1 MSYNKLYSLLNNKI
15 GLSVN
20 TIGEETANGIIMN
33 FIKEEDINSVED
45 LLLIFNNNKQLEDKF
60 LNKFLINET
69 WFLRDQKPF
78 IFLKEYISNE
88 YINKNN
94 KVRILSLPCSTGE
107 EVYSVSIILSEFENN
122 NFSYSIDGIDLS
134 KRAIEYARQGLFRKN
149 SFRGTDEY
157 FQKNYFT
164 KKDDYF
170 LLKDEY
176 KRYINFSV
184 GNILDNDL
192 LNNNEKYDIIFCR
205 NLLIYF
211 DEQSRQIA
219 KNKIDFLLKDNG
231 LLFVGHA
238 ETILFNSDYK
248 LLKEKGVFALQKT
261 KAEEQKNGIT
271 SQNIKKEIKR
281 SVPLEKESKDI
292 PFFNTKYEN
301 NEIVKNDIIPT
312 LNEAKLSADLAE
324 YESALSICFEIE
336 KNNGP
341 TSENYNLQGVIYSAL
356 NNQNKAIEKFKKA
369 IYLNPNDY
377 ESLVHL
383 SLIYKKIGEDTQAK
397 QLTKRFERLKEKNE
411 S

>member
-1 MSYNKLYSLLNNKI
+1 MSFNKLYSLLNNKI

-20 TIGEETANGIIMN
+20 TIGEETANGIIMG
-33 FIKEEDINSVED
+33 FIKEIGIESIDD
-45 LLLIFNNNKQLEDKF
+45 LILELENNKQLEILF
-60 LNKFLINET
+60 LDKFLINET

-78 IFLKEYISNE
+78 IYFKEYITNE
-88 YINKNN
+88 FINK
-94 KVRILSLPCSTGE
+94 KHKIRILSLPCSTGE
-107 EVYSVSIILSEFENN
+107 EVYSLSIILSELENN

-134 KRAIEYARQGLFRKN
+134 KRAIEFAKQGLYRKN

-157 FQKNYFT
+157 FQLKYFT
-164 KKDDYF
+164 KKNDCL

-176 KRYINFSV
+176 RNNIKFNV

-192 LNNNEKYDIIFCR
+192 LINNDKYDVIFCR

-211 DEQSRQIA
+211 DEQSRKTA
-219 KNKIDFLLKDNG
+219 KYKIDSLLKENG

-261 KAEEQKNGIT
+261 KHETINNELPIQK
-271 SQNIKKEIKR
+271 KLKEIKR
-281 SVPLEKESKDI
+281 SKPLIEDKKIIVDNN
-292 PFFNTKYEN
+292 FNTHNK
-301 NEIVKNDIIPT
+301 IKNKIETQLSLDD
-312 LNEAKLSADLAE
+312 AKIKADFAD
-324 YESALSICFEIE
+324 YESALNICFEVE
-336 KNNGP
+336 KSNGP
-341 TSENYNLQGVIYSAL
+341 TFDNYNLQGVIYSAL
-356 NNQNKAIEKFKKA
+356 NNHNKAIEKFKKA

-383 SLIYKKIGEDTQAK
+383 SLIYKKIGNETQAK
-397 QLTKRFERLKEKNE
+397 QLTKRFEKLKEKYE